1 MSQDKKG
8 GVYWLDDLVDL
19 VEHRHN
25 KGLEG
30 ELYEFELEGK
40 LFTFVHYK
48 KCPFL
53 GIFYLLCFHTRGY

>member
-40 LFTFVHYK
+40 LFTFVH
-48 KCPFL
+48 
-53 GIFYLLCFHTRGY
+53 